1 MAAVNQHAESDAF
14 GTAQVEE
21 PVHGGA
27 NSAAGVEHVV
37 HDHQVAIIHVEI
49 DFVRVDDRLRADG
62 GKIVA
67 VERDVYGA
75 DRNFHAGEIFDGFGE
90 AFRERNAAA
99 AHADQREVFGA
110 AAFFHD
116 LMGQTV
122 KRAA

>member
-75 DRNFHAGEIFDGFGE
+75 DRDLHAGEIFDGFRQTFGE
-90 AFRERNAAA
+90 GDAAA
-99 AHADQREVFGA
+99 ADADQREVFGA
-110 AAFFHD
+110 AALFHNF
-116 LMGQTV
+116 MG
-122 KRAA
+122 